1 MRLSRSWVL
10 ALALA
15 CGCGGG
21 EDGDGQPAGDG
32 GPDDGVDA
40 DPDSTGAPGEV
51 DHGFGVDG
59 ALHTEWR
66 IVAVGAR
73 DSGEALLAT
82 SEYPALVT
90 SDGELAA
97 VDDTWVSS
105 GAARILPDDDGGWYA
120 LHADPYNSAL
130 SAVVRL
136 TPTLSLDEGF
146 DGAGHFATTGAID
159 MTRAAD
165 GSFFVLGWLADDRL
179 AVRKLD
185 AGGAHDPAYGPEDAD
200 QATSPA
206 EHPLD
211 FPVALAT
218 TATGEVVAL
227 ASDGFLPTLVRFTA
241 EGELDE
247 SFGGGVVVLD
257 GFGPRNGRD
266 VVIDDQGRM
275 LVLGMVNSVIQVG
288 RVLTD
293 GSLDPTFGD
302 AGIAAV
308 TVTMPLSSDYDEHVE
323 ARALALQPDGSIV
336 VAASYEYDLGED
348 DVLEEESVLVARL
361 LPDGA
366 LDDGFGTGGTVRVSL
381 DAAGSPSQI
390 ADTRALAIAGDRILV
405 GGHVTLAGGE
415 EEGAVRALH
424 R

>member
-1 MRLSRSWVL
+1 MGTVSPPATAARTTASTRIRTAPERRARSIT
-10 ALALA
+10 AS
-15 CGCGGG
+15 G
-21 EDGDGQPAGDG
+21 
-32 GPDDGVDA
+32 
-40 DPDSTGAPGEV
+40 S
-51 DHGFGVDG
+51 
-59 ALHTEWR
+59 LHTEWR

-227 ASDGFLPTLVRFTA
+227 ASDGFVPTLVRFTA

-366 LDDGFGTGGTVRVSL
+366 LDDGACRSTPPGPRRR
-381 DAAGSPSQI
+381 SPTPGPS
-390 ADTRALAIAGDRILV
+390 RSPAIASWS
-405 GGHVTLAGGE
+405 A
-415 EEGAVRALH
+415 AM
-424 R
+424 